1 MPKIPRFRLGILIG
15 FGAGYYLGTKAGRER
30 YEQLRSI
37 VAKSPLSKV
46 QAAYELG
53 LERLRDTP
61 VVTPSPSETV
71 LPPSNN

>member
-1 MPKIPRFRLGILIG
+1 MPKLPRFRLGVVIG
-15 FGAGYYLGTKAGRER
+15 FGVGYYLGTKAGRER
-30 YEQLRSI
+30 YEQLRSM

-53 LERLRDTP
+53 IERLRDTP
-61 VVTPSPSETV
+61 MPSPSETV

>member
-1 MPKIPRFRLGILIG
+1 MG
-15 FGAGYYLGTKAGRER
+15 FGVGYYLGTKAGRER
-30 YEQLRSI
+30 YEQLRSM

-53 LERLRDTP
+53 IERLRGTP
-61 VVTPSPSETV
+61 MPSPSETV

>member
-1 MPKIPRFRLGILIG
+1 MSIPRFRLGVIIG

-30 YEQLRSI
+30 YEQLRSV
-37 VAKSPLSKV
+37 VARSPLSKV

-61 VVTPSPSETV
+61 LPRPTSEAVV
-71 LPPSNN
+71 PPSNN

>member
-1 MPKIPRFRLGILIG
+1 MSIPRFRLGVIIG

-30 YEQLRSI
+30 YEQLRSV

-53 LERLRDTP
+53 IERLRDTP
-61 VVTPSPSETV
+61 LPGPSEAV
-71 LPPSNN
+71 VPPSNN